1 MLKTSLFATT
11 EKASSS
17 QDPNQ
22 WPKRGTHK
30 FLISSTLLLTV
41 QASKAKPSTCT
52 AHERLHLKLS
62 VNIQIF

>member
-17 QDPNQ
+17 HDPNQ
-22 WPKRGTHK
+22 WPKKWMHK

-41 QASKAKPSTCT
+41 QASKVKPSTCN
-52 AHERLHLKLS
+52 AHEGLHLKLS
-62 VNIQIF
+62 VHLQIF